1 MAPQDQAVS
10 TATRTIP
17 VYQAL
22 AEDIK
27 AMGVDCVFGLMS
39 DDTAHF
45 GVTLDAIGIKFIG
58 ARHEN
63 IAVVMADGY
72 AAATGR
78 LTVVCIGRGPAL
90 ANGLHGVTFASRTG
104 NPLLVIYGEAPQV
117 PAGTNTGGP
126 DYKGLDQAGVL
137 KAAGIKSFT
146 PTTAGSARQMLADA
160 AATAAQ
166 GQTVA
171 YLMPVDVQLRE
182 IEVSADEPPLAPIC
196 ATPLPR
202 RKARP
207 APDQTIAAAAA
218 VLSSAKKPL
227 ILAGYGAHKSGA
239 REALIAL
246 AEKTGALLATSAKG
260 KDLFR
265 GHPLNVGIIGSFS
278 HSMARRMAGEADCA
292 VVFGAGLNILTMSFG
307 ESLPAVPLIHVD
319 TVRAHISRWTP
330 ADVSVVGD
338 AKLVAEQLTAAVP
351 DRAATA
357 KPFHSAENRAALDAF
372 SITVD
377 FQPANTARTLDPRSV
392 AVALNRM
399 LPAERNMTYDAG
411 NFLGVVPYLDVPG
424 PGHFKMTNDFA
435 SIGLGF
441 GAAMGFAK
449 ARPETPT
456 VLVIGDGGFTMTM
469 GELETVVREDLPL
482 VIVVMNDCAYGA
494 EVHFLRL
501 RQLPAQKA
509 FFPDVDY
516 APVAEAFGFDA
527 HTIRTMD
534 QLEALAPLLANPEG
548 PIFLDCKINADV
560 AAPFMS
566 EVAAAD
572 ARR

>member
-207 APDQTIAAAAA
+207 APDCSCSSRAFFGQEA
-218 VLSSAKKPL
+218 VDFGRLWRTQIRRARG
-227 ILAGYGAHKSGA
+227 IDRAG
-239 REALIAL
+239 
-246 AEKTGALLATSAKG
+246 
-260 KDLFR
+260 
-265 GHPLNVGIIGSFS
+265 
-278 HSMARRMAGEADCA
+278 GEDW
-292 VVFGAGLNILTMSFG
+292 
-307 ESLPAVPLIHVD
+307 
-319 TVRAHISRWTP
+319 RA
-330 ADVSVVGD
+330 VGD
-338 AKLVAEQLTAAVP
+338 
-351 DRAATA
+351 
-357 KPFHSAENRAALDAF
+357 
-372 SITVD
+372 
-377 FQPANTARTLDPRSV
+377 
-392 AVALNRM
+392 
-399 LPAERNMTYDAG
+399 
-411 NFLGVVPYLDVPG
+411 
-424 PGHFKMTNDFA
+424 
-435 SIGLGF
+435 
-441 GAAMGFAK
+441 
-449 ARPETPT
+449 
-456 VLVIGDGGFTMTM
+456 
-469 GELETVVREDLPL
+469 VRQ
-482 VIVVMNDCAYGA
+482 G
-494 EVHFLRL
+494 
-501 RQLPAQKA
+501 
-509 FFPDVDY
+509 
-516 APVAEAFGFDA
+516 
-527 HTIRTMD
+527 
-534 QLEALAPLLANPEG
+534 
-548 PIFLDCKINADV
+548 
-560 AAPFMS
+560 
-566 EVAAAD
+566 
-572 ARR
+572 